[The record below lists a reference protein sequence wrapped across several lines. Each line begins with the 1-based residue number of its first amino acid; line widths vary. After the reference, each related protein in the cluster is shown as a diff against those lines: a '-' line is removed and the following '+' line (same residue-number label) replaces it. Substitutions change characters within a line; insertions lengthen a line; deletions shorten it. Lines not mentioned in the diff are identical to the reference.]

1 MADRRFDV
9 VIVGGGFTGSL
20 LAYVLASRG
29 VRVALFDA
37 KPHPRFAVGESSTPL
52 ADLILHSIAER
63 YSLDPLRP
71 LCRYGSWKR
80 ERPHLTCGKK
90 RGFSYFV
97 HRPDQPFRDDA
108 HHSRSLMVTASAA
121 DEVADTHWL
130 RSDVDHYLYDLA
142 ATAGAECRVA
152 KVISAERA
160 GRGWSLRID
169 QDGPPAAVNVEC
181 DFLVDAGGR
190 DGTLREALGVVDRS
204 DRLKTRSRSTYAH
217 FVDVGSWHEYLSAA
231 GLPID
236 DHPFHCDDSAQH
248 HLLDDGWL
256 WMLRMDDGRTSVG
269 WTRPERSSGPAN
281 GAPPNQN
288 NGDQNDAGRGEDLRA
303 FGLGRYPSLLQ
314 LFRSARPVAPAQHPV
329 ITGRLQRLASRVAGD
344 DWALMPTAAV
354 TIDPLHSG
362 GIAHG
367 LGGVEQLAAILL
379 DSPGDRRRGDRLA
392 AYERRVLAEASM
404 LDTLVAGCYAAG
416 TDFELFTAHAMFY
429 FVAAIRCEENRLR
442 DGASEEALWSADQPQ
457 LVRLAEESMRRIE
470 RLRGEGTLGATA
482 VADHLSWTRDAL
494 APWNTAGLMDPAA
507 NQMYHYTAAAK
518 PQSSAQDG

>member
-1 MADRRFDV
+1 MSNDRFDV

-37 KPHPRFAVGESSTPL
+37 KPHPRFAIGESSTPL
-52 ADLILHSIAER
+52 ADLILHAIADR

-80 ERPHLTCGKK
+80 ERPDLACGKK
-90 RGFSYFV
+90 RGFSYFM
-97 HRPDQPFRDDA
+97 HRPDQPFSDDA
-108 HHSRSLMVTASAA
+108 CHSRSLLVTASAN

-130 RSDVDHYLYDLA
+130 RSDVDHYFYDLA
-142 ATAGAECRVA
+142 STAGAECRVA
-152 KVISAERA
+152 KVISAERGRA
-160 GRGWSLRID
+160 GWILRID
-169 QDGPPAAVNVEC
+169 HGESTAAANVEC
-181 DFLVDAGGR
+181 GFLVDAGGR
-190 DGTLREALGVVDRS
+190 DGSLREALGVVDRS

-217 FVDVGSWHEYLSAA
+217 YTDVGSWHEYLSAA

-236 DHPFHCDDSAQH
+236 DHPFHCDASAQH
-248 HLLDDGWL
+248 HLLEDGWL

-269 WTRPERSSGPAN
+269 WTRPERPSGPA
-281 GAPPNQN
+281 GEAPRGQHN
-288 NGDQNDAGRGEDLRA
+288 AGQHTAGQGG
-303 FGLGRYPSLLQ
+303 GLHAYGLDRYPSLLQ
-314 LFRSARPVAPAQHPV
+314 LFRSARPVAPAHHPV

-367 LGGVEQLAAILL
+367 LSGVEQLAAILL
-379 DSPGDRRRGDRLA
+379 DSAAESQRAERLA

-416 TDFELFTAHAMFY
+416 TVFELFTAHAMFY

-442 DGASEEALWSADQPQ
+442 NGAIEDALWSADQPQ
-457 LVRLAEESMRRIE
+457 LVRLAQESSRRIE
-470 RLRGEGTLGATA
+470 RLRSGGEPRATA
-482 VADHLSWTRDAL
+482 VADHLSWTREAL
-494 APWNTAGLMDPAA
+494 APWNTTGLMDPAA
-507 NQMYHYTAAAK
+507 NQMYHYTAATK
-518 PQSSAQDG
+518 PP